1 MGSSL
6 LSLSLTTST
15 TTPTTATTTSTT
27 MTRIFEKRARR
38 SPLLVGTMHKN
49 WDVIG
54 KQKMIRM
61 SIRKL
66 KKLGDPETGKLCKAV
81 LINNTLESVKNSSLL
96 HSCHVQ
102 PSHYSSDEERILSN
116 VRLQPAVDNLKSV
129 DKEEFCLS
137 SPVISNLPDPIG
149 PLSDDEDSGSGSPLQ
164 EISHSSDAT
173 LYTNNSSSC
182 DSSEYLLQDE
192 RTIFNSYLSLCS
204 SSDLFECKSLV
215 AA

>member
-6 LSLSLTTST
+6 LSLSLTTSAT
-15 TTPTTATTTSTT
+15 TATATTTSTTTTT

-116 VRLQPAVDNLKSV
+116 VRLQPAADNLKSV
-129 DKEEFCLS
+129 DKEEFSLS
-137 SPVISNLPDPIG
+137 SPVIPNLPDPIG
-149 PLSDDEDSGSGSPLQ
+149 PLSDDETRELCLLYKKILTAQ
-164 EISHSSDAT
+164 IQHSTPTTQVLVIQVNIYYRMKGRFLIVTCPCAVVQI
-173 LYTNNSSSC
+173 YSSA
-182 DSSEYLLQDE
+182 
-192 RTIFNSYLSLCS
+192 SL
-204 SSDLFECKSLV
+204 
-215 AA
+215 